1 MSEAGK
7 TVSLVLGSGGAR
19 GLAHIGVIR
28 RLEEVG
34 YDIRSISGCSM
45 GAVVGGIYAAGKLD
59 DYEKWVCAIDRVDIV
74 SLLDFSWQKTGL
86 VKGDKIINALRE
98 LVGDRD
104 IEDLPIPFTAVAT
117 DFRAEKEVW
126 MQSGSLF
133 DAMRASMSL
142 PLFFTPFKHRG
153 RRLID
158 GGVLNPVPIA
168 PTFSDHNDLT
178 IAVNLSGKVEQRPK
192 RRTPKVAETPPQKAS
207 EDAEDDEEQSMI
219 RGKVHDFLE
228 SLRERMNGKGNPDEL
243 DVLEI
248 ANQAF
253 DTMQGAI
260 SRQKLA
266 AYPPDKVITIPRNAA
281 TIIEFDR
288 AKELIELGY
297 EAACEQLA
305 AQ

>member
-1 MSEAGK
+1 MSKKGK

-28 RLEEVG
+28 RIEETG

-45 GAVVGGIYAAGKLD
+45 GAVVGGIYAAGKLAE
-59 DYEKWVCAIDRVDIV
+59 YEKWVCAIDRVDIL
-74 SLLDFSWQKTGL
+74 SLIDFSWQKTGL

-98 LVGDRD
+98 LVGDRN

-117 DFRAEKEVW
+117 DFKAEKEVW

-142 PLFFTPFKHRG
+142 PLFFTPFNYRG
-153 RRLID
+153 KRLID

-178 IAVNLSGKVEQRPK
+178 IAVNLSGKVG
-192 RRTPKVAETPPQKAS
+192 ETPAEQARPGVDEETSPDSKA
-207 EDAEDDEEQSMI
+207 ADDEEDSLI
-219 RGKVHDFLE
+219 RRKVHDFMD
-228 SLRERMNGKGNPDEL
+228 SLRERMNGTGDPEEL

-266 AYPPDKVITIPRNAA
+266 AYPPDRVITIPRDAA

-297 EAACEQLA
+297 EAARAQL
-305 AQ
+305 